1 MDDIPSARKSEPC
14 PNTGMHDAIN
24 ADQNAD
30 GCYECQEQVGKNR
43 VHDGAAITEE
53 SCEEYFKCVYPG
65 PGYATPTQV
74 GKWSC
79 YWRIDDIGWQ
89 DPRTC

>member
-1 MDDIPSARKSEPC
+1 MDFVPSCNTEPC
-14 PNTGMHDAIN
+14 ANTLMHDSIN

-43 VHDGAAITEE
+43 VHDGAVITEE